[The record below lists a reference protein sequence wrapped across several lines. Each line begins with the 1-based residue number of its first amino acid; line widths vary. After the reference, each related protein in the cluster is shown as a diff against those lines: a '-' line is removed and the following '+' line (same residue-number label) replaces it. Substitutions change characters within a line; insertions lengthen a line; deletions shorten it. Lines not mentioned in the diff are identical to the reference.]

1 MKYNLSEITELIRNR
16 RTIFPEQYSSRK
28 VHKEQIE
35 LIINNA
41 LWAPNHGNTQ
51 PWRFHVFTDGGLQKL
66 SDFLG
71 KTYLEVTPKEAQ
83 NDMKLAKMVSRPLRS
98 SVVIAV
104 SMVRQ
109 PESKIMELE
118 EIEAVACAVQ
128 NMYLTCTAYGLGGF
142 WSTPK
147 LIYNQ
152 EMNHFLDLGEQDR
165 CLGLFYV
172 GYPDIEWPKAHRK
185 PLEYVT
191 KWISE
196 E

>member
-1 MKYNLSEITELIRNR
+1 MKYNLSEITELIRSR

-51 PWRFHVFTDGGLQKL
+51 PWRFHVFTDSGLQKL

-83 NDMKLAKMVSRPLRS
+83 NDMKLAKLVSRPLRS

-118 EIEAVACAVQ
+118 EIEAVACAIQ

-152 EMNHFLDLGEQDR
+152 ETNRFLGLGEQDK